1 MNNLDEKKGKSKILM
16 ALLNI
21 ALSLISALAV
31 FIAFNL
37 LS

>member
-16 ALLNI
+16 ALINI
-21 ALSLISALAV
+21 SLSLISALAG

>member
-1 MNNLDEKKGKSKILM
+1 MNNLDEKKGKSKALM
-16 ALLNI
+16 VLLNI
-21 ALSLISALAV
+21 TLSLISALAV

>member
-16 ALLNI
+16 ALINI
-21 ALSLISALAV
+21 SLSLISALAV